1 MTGRMRRLWPS
12 LAIWLGGLDAESQDG
27 IRERW
32 RLVLFGVDK
41 VYAEQAVQLL
51 AASPDDPWPYPGDKE
66 RAAAIVAAKAS
77 EIRRAKAASVRET
90 QQVSKPKRGEYRSD
104 GLWMRFVRR
113 LADDGRH
120 DAECAEHRR
129 AKGRCRPGCPVPLA
143 LAAELAA
150 EPCGLKEDQQRF
162 DCPICRDSG
171 YVSCLKS
178 REIARIA
185 TTRRVHVGAGAY
197 SLRCTCRHG
206 CAKQRDERFP
216 DFDRDRDIP
225 INQNPRE
232 IVTACVALVEQLQDA
247 ASRVDSEGR
256 VSAFDAFN
264 AAGVT

>member
-1 MTGRMRRLWPS
+1 MNHMRRLWPS

-32 RLVLFGVDK
+32 RMVLFNVDK

-51 AASPDDPWPYPGDKE
+51 ATSADDPWPYHGDKE

-77 EIRRAKAASVRET
+77 EIRRAKAASVRDA
-90 QQVSKPKRGEYRSD
+90 QQTPKPKRGEYRSD
-104 GLWMRFVRR
+104 GLWARFMRR
-113 LADDGRH
+113 LSEDACH
-120 DAECAEHRR
+120 DEDCVEHRR
-129 AKGRCRPGCPVPLA
+129 ARGRCRPGCLVPQQI
-143 LAAELAA
+143 AAALAA

-162 DCPICRDSG
+162 DCQICRDSG
-171 YVSCLKS
+171 YVSCLKA
-178 REIARIA
+178 REVARIA
-185 TTRRVHVGAGAY
+185 VTRAVHVGAACY
-197 SLRCTCRHG
+197 SLRCTCRYG
-206 CAKQRDERFP
+206 TAKTRDDRFP
-216 DFDRDRDIP
+216 DFDRDRDVP
-225 INQNPRE
+225 VNQDPRE

>member
-51 AASPDDPWPYPGDKE
+51 ATSPDDPWPYPGDKE

-77 EIRRAKAASVRET
+77 EIRRAKAASVREA
-90 QQVSKPKRGEYRSD
+90 QQVARPKRGEYRSD
-104 GLWMRFVRR
+104 GLWARFLR
-113 LADDGRH
+113 AIAEDGRH
-120 DAECAEHRR
+120 DEDCVEHRR
-129 AKGRCRPGCPVPLA
+129 AKGRCRPGCRVPLTI
-143 LAAELAA
+143 AAELSA

-162 DCPICRDSG
+162 DCSICRDSG
-171 YVSCLKS
+171 YVSCLKA
-178 REIARIA
+178 REVARIA
-185 TTRRVHVGAGAY
+185 TTRRVLAGAATY
-197 SLRCTCRHG
+197 ALRCTCRH
-206 CAKQRDERFP
+206 AKQRDERYP
-216 DFDRDRDIP
+216 DFDRNRDIP
-225 INQNPRE
+225 INQSPRE

-256 VSAFDAFN
+256 VSAFEAWN
-264 AAGVT
+264 SQEVA